1 MHKTT
6 NRNVLTYLFA
16 TCWLYCPYF
25 RSINFSVPFTV
36 YEFCL
41 VGLEFGLLIIFP
53 KLYFRR
59 FCGCRNFALQVTYAK
74 WFYVQ
79 ISHSYGCPVSDFC
92 VSKLHLR
99 RIGVIVRAEAKLSQL
114 QMGFK

>member
-36 YEFCL
+36 YEFCF
-41 VGLEFGLLIIFP
+41 VGLVRAMDYFSKIVFRSILRLQ
-53 KLYFRR
+53 KL
-59 FCGCRNFALQVTYAK
+59 CTAK